1 MAGAHT
7 FNETERQVSTLLR
20 GMKIDFKAMAVVS
33 NLFRASS
40 AVRKHLE
47 REVLSKHSL
56 SWTGFVVLWVV
67 WVWVEI
73 ETREIAE
80 EVGTS
85 KATLTGVL
93 KTLER
98 DKLITKRQSK
108 SDRRLVL
115 VTLTAQGKKL
125 MERIFPEF
133 NNEEVYLASSLRSG
147 DRKVT
152 ADGLR
157 TLTIHAESG
166 PKSFQK
172 GQKGQRLSAKKSK
185 ETKKS

>member
-7 FNETERQVSTLLR
+7 LNETERQVSTLLR

-98 DKLITKRQSK
+98 ERLITKRQSK

-133 NNEEVYLASSLRSG
+133 NKEEVYLASSLRPN

-157 TLTIHAESG
+157 TMTLHAEGGSTSS
-166 PKSFQK
+166 P
-172 GQKGQRLSAKKSK
+172 GQRKRSTKQRTQKKIQK
-185 ETKKS
+185 R

>member
-1 MAGAHT
+1 
-7 FNETERQVSTLLR
+7 
-20 GMKIDFKAMAVVS
+20 MKIDFKAMAVVS

-115 VTLTAQGKKL
+115 VTLTSQGKRL

-133 NNEEVYLASSLRSG
+133 NKEEVYLASSLRSG

-157 TLTIHAESG
+157 TLTLHAESG
-166 PKSFQK
+166 PKASQK
-172 GQKGQRLSAKKSK
+172 SQRMSVREKKSK